1 MLKACFSSQ
10 ILQVALCSC
19 ICQLQ
24 AQRPQERVSLPWVH
38 VAYQHFRSR
47 LQNFS
52 RILTTY
58 PQVLQMLLYNVMGTV
73 RNDRLDG
80 PEMVW
85 PLPGS
90 FVFTVWAWPSW
101 GRWGAGGGC
110 FRGRPGREA
119 PGAVFCLGDPFPGP
133 YARLTHKRQEHI

>member
-1 MLKACFSSQ
+1 M
-10 ILQVALCSC
+10 ALWSC

-52 RILTTY
+52 RIVTTY

-80 PEMVW
+80 PELVW

-101 GRWGAGGGC
+101 GRWGVLPWPPRMGSPRSRVL
-110 FRGRPGREA
+110 RG
-119 PGAVFCLGDPFPGP
+119 
-133 YARLTHKRQEHI
+133 